1 MIVSN
6 DSIKMKPPY
15 KITSRILSLIV
26 SVSEKL
32 GEVKTAYLNQPP
44 AELRKQNRIKTIQS
58 SLEIEGNTMTVEQI
72 TALINNK
79 RVLAPQKDI
88 QEVKNA
94 ILVYDQLDKY
104 KAYNLTSLCQAHKLL
119 MAGLVENAGELRKSN
134 VGIAKGDQIA
144 HLAPPPDLVKSQ
156 LEELFKYVKNDSD
169 ILLIRSCVFHY
180 EFEFIH
186 PFWDGNGRMG
196 RLWQTV
202 LLRQEYPVFDYL
214 PIETLIKKTQ
224 VEYYETL
231 SKCDRLGE
239 STLFIEYMLKIINE
253 ALEDLLST
261 QSVNLIGEDRI
272 KLFKDI
278 IKDES
283 FSRKDYMRHFKDISS
298 ATASRDLKEATE
310 KDILKK
316 KGDGR
321 LTTYHYIS

>member
-6 DSIKMKPPY
+6 DIINMKPPY
-15 KITSRILSLIV
+15 KITSKTLSLVV

-44 AELRKQNRIKTIQS
+44 AELRRQNRIKTIQS

-72 TALINNK
+72 TALLNNK
-79 RVLAPQKDI
+79 RVLASQKDI

-94 ILVYDQLDKY
+94 IQVYDQLENY
-104 KAYNLTSLCQAHKLL
+104 KPYSITSLCQAHKLL
-119 MAGLVENAGELRKSN
+119 MTGLVDNAGELRKTG
-134 VGIAKGDQIA
+134 VGIAKGDVIA
-144 HLAPPPDLVKSQ
+144 HLAPPPHLVKSQ
-156 LEELFKYVKNDSD
+156 LEELFKYAKSDSD

-186 PFWDGNGRMG
+186 PFLDGNGRMG

-224 VEYYETL
+224 AEYYDTL
-231 SKCDRLGE
+231 SKCDKQGQ

-253 ALEDLLST
+253 ALEELLST

-278 IKDES
+278 IKEES

-298 ATASRDLKEATE
+298 ATASRDLREATE
-310 KDILKK
+310 KNILEK

-321 LTTYHYIS
+321 LTTYRYIS

>member
-6 DSIKMKPPY
+6 DSINMKPPY
-15 KITSRILSLIV
+15 KITSKILSLIV

-58 SLEIEGNTMTVEQI
+58 SLGIEGNTMTIEQI
-72 TALINNK
+72 TALLNNK

-104 KAYNLTSLCQAHKLL
+104 KAYSISSLCHAHKTL
-119 MAGLVENAGELRKSN
+119 MTGLVDNAGELRTTS
-134 VGIAKGDQIA
+134 VGIAKGDKIA
-144 HLAPPPDLVKSQ
+144 HIAPPSYLVKSQ
-156 LEELFKYVKNDSD
+156 LEELLKYAKNDTD

-186 PFWDGNGRMG
+186 PFLDGNGRMG

-214 PIETLIKKTQ
+214 PIEILIKKTQ
-224 VEYYETL
+224 VEYYDIL
-231 SKCDRLGE
+231 SKCDKQGE
-239 STLFIEYMLKIINE
+239 STLFIEYMLRIIDE
-253 ALEDLLST
+253 ALEELLST
-261 QSVNLIGEDRI
+261 QSVNLVGEDRI
-272 KLFKDI
+272 RLFKDI
-278 IKDES
+278 IKEES

-298 ATASRDLKEATE
+298 ATASRDLRGATE
-310 KDILKK
+310 NNILIK

-321 LTTYHYIS
+321 LTTYQFY

>member
-1 MIVSN
+1 MIASR
-6 DSIKMKPPY
+6 MKPPY
-15 KITSRILSLIV
+15 RITPKILALVV

-44 AELRKQNRIKTIQS
+44 AELRRQNRIKTIQS

-79 RVLAPQKDI
+79 HVLAPQKDI

-94 ILVYDQLDKY
+94 IKVYDQLDKY
-104 KAYNLTSLCQAHKLL
+104 KAYSLRSLCQAHKLL
-119 MAGLVENAGELRKSN
+119 MAGLVDNAGELRKRS
-134 VGIAKGDQIA
+134 VGIAKGSVIA
-144 HLAPPPDLVKSQ
+144 HVAPPPHLVKGQ
-156 LEELFKYVKNDSD
+156 LEELLRYAKNDDD
-169 ILLIRSCVFHY
+169 ILLIKSCVFHY

-186 PFWDGNGRMG
+186 PFLDGNGRMG

-224 VEYYETL
+224 KEYYDTL
-231 SKCDRLGE
+231 AKCDSQGE
-239 STLFIEYMLKIINE
+239 STLFIEYMLTIINE
-253 ALEDLLST
+253 ALEELLSS

-272 KLFKDI
+272 KLFKSI
-278 IKDES
+278 IKDQL

-298 ATASRDLKEATE
+298 ATASRDLREAAE
-310 KDILKK
+310 NEILKK

-321 LTTYHYIS
+321 LTVYRFI